1 MRMSSSSDLLLPI
14 VAATA
19 AATVTAVVALQTDYV
34 SRMILNPSRL
44 SAKRRDEYTYHWRTE
59 LEKAHLQLDYY
70 LAGSPQTLH
79 DDPEVVFKQT
89 EYLASDH
96 DLESLVHRIL
106 KEEESKFVCLKI
118 DKDPNDPRGEF
129 YLFLLEDVPS
139 KGIPPQLY
147 QVPLMMFGMK
157 LAKAFED
164 KLTTTTFC
172 FVADASSGKATS
184 LLEQLVRESKTGVA
198 ILSEPLWMIQLARL
212 VEAQIFPT
220 AKIQK
225 LMFGLC
231 RLDAW
236 SLRDQAKDSRTVMIT
251 LPGQSTVST
260 LLPLVQQ
267 AFPEDRHV
275 YAYDGCVA
283 SVQRGVLARKNFTR
297 GIMETRLRDIINTMC
312 HNPIRHTTPL
322 PSNSPLTKSLVNLED
337 ALAQLPVGQAQVVE
351 AWMSSVDTY
360 FKMKEGES
368 TNGYL
373 PYVFKLGFLSHPEDR
388 DFTPKS
394 DSHWSLSSLLQYITG
409 TRSRPVSEGVMD
421 AAIEFL
427 KDFNRDNQ
435 MDLVPI
441 HFSDEENKLVENC
454 VFQHKSI
461 LIGNKTLQDT
471 VLPTQHWTLKQA
483 SKNGGC
489 ACCGPDPFDEEE
501 EEEAR
506 KANGGMNMS
515 VTGAFAMNGTSSTQ
529 KTDYVDGKMGFAFD
543 PSRFS

>member
-1 MRMSSSSDLLLPI
+1 
-14 VAATA
+14 
-19 AATVTAVVALQTDYV
+19 
-34 SRMILNPSRL
+34 
-44 SAKRRDEYTYHWRTE
+44 
-59 LEKAHLQLDYY
+59 
-70 LAGSPQTLH
+70 
-79 DDPEVVFKQT
+79 
-89 EYLASDH
+89 
-96 DLESLVHRIL
+96 
-106 KEEESKFVCLKI
+106 
-118 DKDPNDPRGEF
+118 
-129 YLFLLEDVPS
+129 
-139 KGIPPQLY
+139 
-147 QVPLMMFGMK
+147 
-157 LAKAFED
+157 
-164 KLTTTTFC
+164 
-172 FVADASSGKATS
+172 
-184 LLEQLVRESKTGVA
+184 
-198 ILSEPLWMIQLARL
+198 
-212 VEAQIFPT
+212 
-220 AKIQK
+220 
-225 LMFGLC
+225 
-231 RLDAW
+231 
-236 SLRDQAKDSRTVMIT
+236 
-251 LPGQSTVST
+251 

-283 SVQRGVLARKNFTR
+283 SVRRGVLARKNFTR

-322 PSNSPLTKSLVNLED
+322 PSNSPLTKSLGKLED

-360 FKMKEGES
+360 FKMKQDES

-501 EEEAR
+501 EEEER
-506 KANGGMNMS
+506 KANGGINMS
-515 VTGAFAMNGTSSTQ
+515 VPGAFAMNGSSSTQ